1 MKFPGW
7 FGIIVGF
14 SMLAQWSFSLATGQV
29 PELQTEPFRIYF
41 HLASEF
47 VTAMGLLVSGIGL
60 LMNKSWGK
68 VGYPVATGM
77 LLYSPGIFCATRTVG
92 TGRDVCRSA
101 HPCTGQHW
109 IRAAFQACLTN
120 KPSISST
127 AAPTAPDPA
136 PQAESTLLPL
146 RTPNA

>member
-77 LLYSPGIFCATRTVG
+77 LLYSVIVSPGYFAQQGQWAPVG
-92 TGRDVCRSA
+92 MFAVLLILALVSIGFVLRS
-101 HPCTGQHW
+101 
-109 IRAAFQACLTN
+109 
-120 KPSISST
+120 KP
-127 AAPTAPDPA
+127 A
-136 PQAESTLLPL
+136 
-146 RTPNA
+146 